1 MTSKPSSAAIWR
13 MTLYA
18 PSYLT
23 LIHQLEAIVILV
35 KHYLLELRP
44 YFRHV
49 AGELIIGSI
58 CGILMNTMVVLP
70 AIMLGRAIDVTLA
83 FERGQASFTDVTWAA
98 LAFFGGTLATQVPRL
113 GKRWWLMTA
122 NARIR
127 ANIRSDALRGVLAWP
142 MEQLHKTSIGELMA
156 RIVADVEVLGVGVR
170 EFIVEMW
177 DTVLFSIS
185 FVVTMFFYD
194 PDLSILALL
203 LTPFAMLLA
212 QVTGRWVRKRAT
224 AAREANAELTMT
236 LQEQLAGIRVLKL
249 FGRTGA
255 SAGLVE
261 DKSQTL
267 VNANLSVVRLR
278 EGLKPVYSTLMVAGI
293 VLVVALG
300 GQRVIS
306 GAMTVGAFVAYIQ
319 LFLQFTGRGYR
330 IPQLFNSIQSGGA
343 AYARLKP
350 LLAPARGVK
359 GEPSCASFQ
368 PGWVNGLNE
377 PILAAVAVEAGPVAV
392 SLEHITFRYPG
403 AAQPALQDVS
413 IDVPAGSLI
422 AITGPVGCGK
432 SALLR
437 AVLGLYP
444 LEKGEIRLDG
454 RPLAEISAGE
464 RAAKMGYLPQDPFLF
479 SGTIHENIAFGS
491 KDPRNEERIAQA
503 AATVTLRPDLLTFP
517 AGVDTQIG
525 ELGTRVSGGQ
535 RQRIALARSLAAAP
549 SPPGMLVLDDPFSA
563 VDLDTEAQLIASLRR
578 VFGSEAPEYQR
589 ATILLSSHRLAAFPQ
604 ADRIIVLDHGHIL
617 ESGTHAELM
626 SANGLYAHIFQAQVL
641 VSQPDGNRHSLALGN
656 GAAQ

>member
-1 MTSKPSSAAIWR
+1 M
-13 MTLYA
+13 
-18 PSYLT
+18 
-23 LIHQLEAIVILV
+23 
-35 KHYLLELRP
+35 KHYLWELRP
-44 YFRHV
+44 YFRQV

-70 AIMLGRAIDVTLA
+70 AVMLGRAIDVTLA
-83 FERGQASFTDVTWAA
+83 FDKGQASITNVTWAA
-98 LAFFGGTLATQVPRL
+98 LAFLGGTLATQVPRL

-127 ANIRSDALRGVLAWP
+127 ANIRSDAMRGVLAWP
-142 MEQLHKTSIGELMA
+142 MEKLHTTSIGELMA

-170 EFIVEMW
+170 EFTIEMW

-185 FVVTMFFYD
+185 FAVTMFIYD
-194 PDLSILALL
+194 WSLSFLALL

-212 QVTGRWVRKRAT
+212 QATGRWVRLRTT

-255 SAGLVE
+255 SAGMVE
-261 DKSQTL
+261 GKSQRL
-267 VNANLSVVRLR
+267 VDANLSVVRLR
-278 EGLKPVYSTLMVAGI
+278 EGLKPVYSTMMVAGI
-293 VLVVALG
+293 VLVVAIG
-300 GQRVIS
+300 GQRVIA
-306 GAMTVGAFVAYIQ
+306 GAMSVGAFIAYIQ

-343 AYARLKP
+343 AYTRLKP

-359 GEPSCASFQ
+359 DEPRFASFQ
-368 PGWVNGLNE
+368 PDWINGLNE
-377 PILAAVAVEAGPVAV
+377 PIPASAAVEAGPVAV
-392 SLEHITFRYPG
+392 SIENITFRYPG

-413 IDVPAGSLI
+413 IEIPAGSLV

-444 LEKGEIRLDG
+444 LEKGEIYLDG
-454 RPLAEISAGE
+454 KKLTDISSEE
-464 RAAKMGYLPQDPFLF
+464 RAGKMGYLPQDPFLF
-479 SGTIHENIAFGS
+479 SGSIHENIVFGFTDTQS
-491 KDPRNEERIAQA
+491 KDRVTQAAQA
-503 AATVTLRPDLLTFP
+503 AILEPDLRTFP

-549 SPPGMLVLDDPFSA
+549 SSPGLLVLDDPFSA
-563 VDLDTEAQLIASLRR
+563 VDLDTEAQLIASLRQT
-578 VFGSEAPEYQR
+578 FGSEAPEQQR

-604 ADRIIVLDHGHIL
+604 ADRIIVLDHGHVL
-617 ESGTHAELM
+617 ETGTHSDLM
-626 SANGLYAHIFQAQVL
+626 AAGGLYARIFQAQAL
-641 VSQPDGNRHSLALGN
+641 VSQSNENGHSPATSN